1 MISRKGDM
9 IIVVSTVAVPRIA
22 AKIILK
28 KAEKKLFMNR
38 RRCVDGK

>member
-9 IIVVSTVAVPRIA
+9 IIVVSTMALPRIA

-28 KAEKKLFMNR
+28 RAGKNLFMNGEG
-38 RRCVDGK
+38 VLM